1 LSTEK
6 TALVVVHGVADQL
19 PGATA
24 QSIVDLLVATSS
36 LGAAYRSL
44 GSRDLTLSVPTL
56 APCFEAKRMA
66 IASPHAA
73 ERSLFK
79 SFLQSYRSDF
89 QRQRWEAPTAGQVLA
104 ARKAAKAAA
113 APSTS
118 APAAPAVP
126 PPDTTAKAA
135 ATHSAG
141 PAGPDRG
148 LAFTDYLLGKQ
159 RDNGGLQEAYE
170 TSCIE
175 LERKAAGKSERVD
188 VYEMYWADLSRLSGA
203 IPRILTEFGTLIF
216 RLCQLG
222 RDTVDEGRG
231 FLRGKAGAPPVW
243 KALTFLQTTI
253 DWLFVNVLAQLFFH
267 LLLFGSALVV
277 LGLARPVV
285 PEHRLHLGVAIALA
299 LLGVLLFLY
308 RRGGSP
314 RSKALPATM
323 LAMAAV
329 SLFVTGAEVAIT
341 GVALIALVSAAY
353 DVVLRVADERFPFV
367 RSVGLAIWTV
377 LLAVVLA
384 HRFAGLGGGGATLD
398 AWRGAALYG
407 TELTLAA
414 IKGFWIGFAP
424 LLLLWIFAGVIAQLG
439 DFERGSGVAT
449 HRPAPRGNYGPGASV
464 ATGRLGIGVSLCA
477 FVVVT
482 MALWALLSNVL
493 DLSLSGVSYEP
504 KIFTE
509 SASVVLPQGK
519 STAQAYLQQR
529 YTASTETFAPL
540 AILLLAL
547 LAYAIVTLFPSV
559 LAELSVIRNKDRRPA
574 VEPAAA
580 AVAVADARAMQRVQS
595 RQERFNIEALRLG
608 RWLTAG
614 YRLADVLML
623 AICLAGAVVSVAVLY
638 VFAGLEIPA
647 ALRDTFVTWR
657 ASLSGLSRT
666 LLGPLVLG
674 AAGLATAL
682 SLLGGLL
689 SRYVPAVRAPLDVAL
704 DVDNYFREFP
714 RKQIPR
720 ARIFAR
726 YVALLEHIAAQG
738 CERIVIVAHSQGCV
752 ISVETLRWLREGRRL
767 DKAETP
773 ARQRLF
779 ALLGGDVRLLTAG
792 CPLRQLYAAR
802 FPTLYRWVLRKD
814 GVFCGPRAE
823 DIGVR
828 QWLNAY
834 TSGDYVGRWLWSR
847 DGPNDDL
854 LGHPLADV
862 LHPAALGRGS
872 VYDAFAPT
880 PPDGRDLDAA
890 AEAETCLGVGA
901 HTHYFE
907 PDQQEVAWLIDY
919 LLGSRYTVSGT
930 SRDGSGGGVP

>member
-1 LSTEK
+1 LATEK

-24 QSIVDLLVATSS
+24 KSIVDLLVATAST
-36 LGAAYRSL
+36 GAAYRSL
-44 GSRDLTLSVPTL
+44 GSRELTLSVPPL
-56 APCFEAKRMA
+56 SPCFDAERVDGP
-66 IASPHAA
+66 SPQSAD
-73 ERSLFK
+73 RSLFK

-89 QRQRWEAPTAGQVLA
+89 QRQRWEAPTAVEVLA
-104 ARKAAKAAA
+104 ERKAAKAMEAHA
-113 APSTS
+113 TS
-118 APAAPAVP
+118 APAAPAAP
-126 PPDTTAKAA
+126 SPDMTAKAA
-135 ATHSAG
+135 ATHAAG

-170 TSCIE
+170 TTCIE
-175 LERKAAGKSERVD
+175 LERKTAGKAERVD

-203 IPRILTEFGTLIF
+203 IPRILTEFGTLVF
-216 RLCQLG
+216 RLSRLG

-231 FLRGKAGAPPVW
+231 FLRAHTGAPAVW

-267 LLLFGSALVV
+267 LLLFGTALVV
-277 LGLARPVV
+277 LGLARPVA

-299 LLGVLLFLY
+299 VLGVLLFLY

-314 RSKALPATM
+314 RSKALPVAM

-329 SLFVTGAEVAIT
+329 SLFVTGAEVTIT
-341 GVALIALVSAAY
+341 GVVLIALVTAAY
-353 DVVLRVADERFPFV
+353 DAVLRVADERFPFV
-367 RSVGLAIWTV
+367 RTVGLAIWTG
-377 LLAVVLA
+377 LLAVVLL
-384 HRFAGLGGGGATLD
+384 HRFTRLGAAGATLD

-407 TELTLAA
+407 TELTLVT
-414 IKGFWIGFAP
+414 IKGFWIVFAP
-424 LLLLWIFAGVIAQLG
+424 LLLLWIGAGLVAQFGDAGQHAGVAP
-439 DFERGSGVAT
+439 V
-449 HRPAPRGNYGPGASV
+449 RPNGYGPGASV

-477 FVVVT
+477 FVVMT

-493 DLSLSGVSYEP
+493 DLSLGGVSYEP
-504 KIFTE
+504 RIFIDAA
-509 SASVVLPQGK
+509 SAGLPPGK
-519 STAQAYLQQR
+519 STAQVYLQQR
-529 YTASTETFAPL
+529 YVASTETFAPL

-559 LAELSVIRNKDRRPA
+559 LAELSVIRNKDRQPD
-574 VEPAAA
+574 VEPAVAA
-580 AVAVADARAMQRVQS
+580 SAATDAGAVQRVQS

-647 ALRDTFVTWR
+647 ALRGAFDAWR
-657 ASLSGLSRT
+657 ATLSGLSRT
-666 LLGPLVLG
+666 LLAPLVLG
-674 AAGLATAL
+674 AAGLAAAL
-682 SLLGGLL
+682 SLLGGVL
-689 SRYVPAVRAPLDVAL
+689 SRYAPAVRAPLDVAL

-738 CERIVIVAHSQGCV
+738 CDRIVIVAHSQGCV

-767 DKAETP
+767 KKPETP
-773 ARQRLF
+773 ARHRLCE
-779 ALLGGDVRLLTAG
+779 LLGGDVRLLTAG

-814 GVFCGPRAE
+814 GAFCGPRAE

-862 LHPAALGRGS
+862 LHPGALGRAS

-880 PPDGRDLDAA
+880 PPDGSELDVA

-919 LLGSRYTVSGT
+919 LLGSRYTVSGS
-930 SRDGSGGGVP
+930 SRDGSGDGVS